1 MPLQKPTSTFLRPP
15 PGTILR
21 VSNILYDH
29 VGMLGD
35 RLINGERTVIA
46 FSARAGGFEE
56 LPLSQFGDGRPVT
69 LGDYPGSL
77 PPAVVVQRAR
87 SRRGQA
93 YSWITF
99 NCEHFVRYAH
109 GVAIESPQL
118 HQWAFVISLLGLL
131 SVAARS

>member
-1 MPLQKPTSTFLRPP
+1 MPLPKPASTFLALP
-15 PGTILR
+15 PGTIVR
-21 VSNILYDH
+21 VSNALYEH

-56 LPLSQFGDGRPVT
+56 VPLSQFGGGRPVT
-69 LGDYPGSL
+69 LGDYPGGM
-77 PPAVVVQRAR
+77 PPAVVMQRAR
-87 SRRGQA
+87 SRQGQA
-93 YSWITF
+93 YSLFTF

-118 HQWAFVISLLGLL
+118 HQWAFVVGLLGLMR
-131 SVAARS
+131 VAAQS